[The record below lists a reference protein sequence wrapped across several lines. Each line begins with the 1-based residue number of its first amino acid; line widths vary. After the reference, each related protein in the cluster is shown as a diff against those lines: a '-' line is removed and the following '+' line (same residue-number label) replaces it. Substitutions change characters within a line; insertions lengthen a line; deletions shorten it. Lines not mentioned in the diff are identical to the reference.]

1 MKIVTTV
8 QEMQHITKELR
19 ASGKSIGFV
28 PTMGYLHEGH
38 ATLLR
43 KAREENE
50 IVVLSVFVNP
60 LQFGPN
66 EDLDRYPR
74 DIDRDENV
82 AKENGVDYLFYPSVE
97 EMYPVEQT
105 TTVEVVKRTD
115 VLCGKQRPV
124 ISLVLRLYS

>member
-8 QEMQHITKELR
+8 QEMQRNYERTS

-50 IVVLSVFVNP
+50 TVVLSVFVNP

-66 EDLDRYPR
+66 EDLI
-74 DIDRDENV
+74 DILV
-82 AKENGVDYLFYPSVE
+82 ILI
-97 EMYPVEQT
+97 EM
-105 TTVEVVKRTD
+105 KM
-115 VLCGKQRPV
+115 
-124 ISLVLRLYS
+124 